1 MNNKILISVA
11 ISALVIT
18 SSSSNPYQSDL
29 RHSANN
35 MQNPAVG
42 NMTNYGNGSL
52 SGSHLNQLQPNPM
65 LATPIPS
72 ASNQIQG
79 LRGNS
84 AFNSDLGPQMG
95 FGTKPSNGSIVDPQ
109 LSLDNPFVGMTPQD
123 SMLNP
128 TMQLD
133 APGITNPFSIK
144 SLVDNANAQVRPQE
158 LQALQVA
165 VQAYTDGNL
174 GDARRHFSAVTERF
188 PEGVATDRAY
198 LGLAKIERAYG
209 AYDVSRRILEAVIRK
224 NRDYESIMLARR
236 SYKDLQ
242 AEVQRSIAASNRDME
257 TAYAIYKQ
265 IGWLNIFSKVR
276 AYNAYKNAKANF
288 EGILISSK
296 QFDPIFY
303 QVNMT
308 TPLPEGNLPI
318 GNSQNE
324 AEPKLPPAIEAEI
337 DNQLDLNKLANQTNP
352 YIPPKKQANFLNP
365 QGITGS
371 NVQITSDQLISNI
384 NQQDEKI
391 QQNSANEQDIA
402 TKVSESMTETEVQKP
417 ISKMSI
423 DEARVTYLSTYEKLK
438 QALKGDDAKLKQKLQ
453 VEYRAALQRYNE
465 LRNN

>member
-1 MNNKILISVA
+1 MNNKILINLA
-11 ISALVIT
+11 ISALVLTT
-18 SSSSNPYQSDL
+18 SSANPYQSDH
-29 RHSANN
+29 RYGATNG
-35 MQNPAVG
+35 QNLAIG
-42 NMTNYGNGSL
+42 T
-52 SGSHLNQLQPNPM
+52 SHYSNVNQLQPNPI

-72 ASNQIQG
+72 ASNQTQG
-79 LRGNS
+79 FNGNS

-95 FGTKPSNGSIVDPQ
+95 FGTKPGSGSFVDPQ
-109 LSLDNPFVGMTPQD
+109 LSLDNPFVGMTPQG
-123 SMLNP
+123 STLNP
-128 TMQLD
+128 TMQFD

-144 SLVDNANAQVRPQE
+144 SLVDNANAKVQPQE

-242 AEVQRSIAASNRDME
+242 AEVQRSVAASNRDME
-257 TAYAIYKQ
+257 ATYANYKQ
-265 IGWLNIFSKVR
+265 IGWLNIFSKLK

-296 QFDPIFY
+296 QFDPIFF

-308 TPLPEGNLPI
+308 TPLPEGNLPV
-318 GNSQNE
+318 GNNQSELEPEVPANVE
-324 AEPKLPPAIEAEI
+324 AQI
-337 DNQLDLNKLANQTNP
+337 DDQLNLNQLVSQTAP
-352 YIPPKKQANFLNP
+352 YTPPKKQANFLNP
-365 QGITGS
+365 NVVNGS
-371 NVQITSDQLISNI
+371 TVQITSEQLTNNTNIVDQ
-384 NQQDEKI
+384 KI
-391 QQNSANEQDIA
+391 QQSSVNDQTIA
-402 TKVSESMTETEVQKP
+402 TKVSEPISETVVQKP

-423 DEARVTYLSTYEKLK
+423 DEARAAYLKTYEELK
-438 QALKGDDAKLKQKLQ
+438 QALKGDDARLKQKLQ
-453 VEYRAALQRYNE
+453 VEYRSALQRYNE